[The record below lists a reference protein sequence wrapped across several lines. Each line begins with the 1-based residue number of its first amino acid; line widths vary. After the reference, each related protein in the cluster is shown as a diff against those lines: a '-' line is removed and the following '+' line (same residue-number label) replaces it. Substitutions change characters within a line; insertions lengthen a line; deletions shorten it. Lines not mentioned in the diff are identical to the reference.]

1 MKAPG
6 RGLERGWEQY
16 IWRNL
21 FRLNYTFSGMALLYL
36 GLPGRSRS
44 TAWKAVVQCAAT
56 LISTI
61 FVVEPLFQAGT
72 FRQI

>member
-21 FRLNYTFSGMALLYL
+21 F
-36 GLPGRSRS
+36 
-44 TAWKAVVQCAAT
+44 
-56 LISTI
+56 
-61 FVVEPLFQAGT
+61 QAGT